1 MQARRHLGEPR
12 TVERKMGNGWRIEPT
27 RTATR
32 FHQGLFGAWC
42 LRENAM
48 IRTLK
53 QGLAMWVAR
62 MWINNQYRRYGRM
75 IQFKVDPSR
84 KTIEAEILLAGETE
98 PITIQVESYNYARQ
112 GEAGVFTVNQVTV
125 SREWMSLLANE
136 LLVDKPLVVPASAAK
151 WLGLLI

>member
-1 MQARRHLGEPR
+1 
-12 TVERKMGNGWRIEPT
+12 
-27 RTATR
+27 
-32 FHQGLFGAWC
+32 
-42 LRENAM
+42 
-48 IRTLK
+48 
-53 QGLAMWVAR
+53 MWVAR

-98 PITIQVESYNYARQ
+98 PITILVESYDYARQ
-112 GEAGVFTVNQVTV
+112 GEGGVFTVNQVSV